1 MTAILYP
8 LYTMAH
14 AALLVWGSRL
24 WPRSRSL
31 GLALLLLVGA
41 ALVYD
46 NLIIAIGRLLGEGS
60 LLQSLNWPRFLFH
73 ALFTPLLLV
82 TAVHQAGRAGL
93 RWASSQIGQA
103 AAWLVALGLILFG
116 LIHDMVGI
124 TLTPT
129 AYGGTLRYAAAAGG
143 PPIPAIITIIIII
156 IVGLLIWR
164 PLRWPWMFVGA
175 IIMFIGAAAP
185 PSIVGP
191 AVGSG
196 VEIAL
201 LAGLLATEK
210 KLTEAQEEKAQEN
223 RSLHRHPSS
232 V

>member
-8 LYTMAH
+8 LYTIAH
-14 AALLVWGSRL
+14 IALLVWGVRL

-31 GLALLLLVGA
+31 GLGLLLLVGA

-46 NLIIAIGRLLGEGS
+46 NLIIAIGRLLGEGA
-60 LLQSLNWPRFLFH
+60 LLETLNWPRFLFH

-82 TAVHQAGRAGL
+82 TAVNQAGRAGVG
-93 RWASSQIGQA
+93 WAGSQVGQA
-103 AAWLVALGLILFG
+103 AAWLTALGLILFG
-116 LIHDMVGI
+116 LWHDIVGM
-124 TLTPT
+124 TLSPVT
-129 AYGGTLRYAAAAGG
+129 YGGTLRYVSEGSG

-156 IVGLLIWR
+156 VVGVFIWR

-175 IIMFIGAAAP
+175 LVMFVGAAIPA
-185 PSIVGP
+185 SRVGP

-201 LAGLLATEK
+201 LAGLLATERR
-210 KLTEAQEEKAQEN
+210 LMQE
-223 RSLHRHPSS
+223 R
-232 V
+232 